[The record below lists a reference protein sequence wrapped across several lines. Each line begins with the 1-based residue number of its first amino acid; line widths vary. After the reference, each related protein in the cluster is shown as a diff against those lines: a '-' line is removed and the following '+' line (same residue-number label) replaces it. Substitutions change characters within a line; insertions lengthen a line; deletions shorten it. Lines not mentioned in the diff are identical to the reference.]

1 MVVSQMKK
9 TSPSFTFEVKRSK
22 LSSQQPSRFER
33 FVSEPKQKLSVPK
46 RHTSHQG
53 SADASKTEAPVV
65 ERRILESL
73 PLTPAVPSV
82 AVPAAPQIEDPAQE
96 VTAPVIKR
104 RRKAAAASL
113 APFIEAKEAQAML
126 AVEGDV
132 GPATSA
138 VVVPL
143 PIFKAKRKAAGS
155 AEQLPRGERWK
166 RRLPR
171 AAW

>member
-22 LSSQQPSRFER
+22 LPSQQPSRFER

-46 RHTSHQG
+46 RHAADQG
-53 SADASKTEAPVV
+53 SSDASKPEAPVV
-65 ERRILESL
+65 GRRILESL
-73 PLTPAVPSV
+73 PVAPAMPRVD
-82 AVPAAPQIEDPAQE
+82 APAEQQVEEPAQE
-96 VTAPVIKR
+96 VTAPAIKR
-104 RRKAAAASL
+104 RRKAAPADVAPSVKAEEAQEMPVIEASL
-113 APFIEAKEAQAML
+113 TPEA
-126 AVEGDV
+126 
-132 GPATSA
+132 SA
-138 VVVPL
+138 VVVSL
-143 PIFKAKRKAAGS
+143 PIFKAKRKAVPS